1 VRFRAGAAVAAAA
14 VLLGF
19 AAAGEAGAGS
29 VLSAHGIGSV
39 SFDVSKQV
47 ALRELDALFGAPAA
61 RGINTGCGARYTEV
75 EWHDLVAEFRSGR
88 FTGYRYLIGGWPLTT
103 KGSPR
108 ETAFAGI
115 APKLV
120 TSAGVT
126 LGTALADA
134 RRDDGMLKFV
144 GVDRW
149 RARDGLVLRADE
161 GSPPRIV
168 EIQVGTCGD
177 F

>member
-1 VRFRAGAAVAAAA
+1 MRFWAAVAAAA

-19 AAAGEAGAGS
+19 AAVGEAGAGS

-39 SFDVSKQV
+39 RFGVSKQA
-47 ALRELDALFGAPAA
+47 ALRELAAILGAPNA

-108 ETAFAGI
+108 ETAFAGV

-120 TSAGVT
+120 TAAGVT
-126 LGTALADA
+126 LGTPLEDA
-134 RRDDGMLKFV
+134 RRDDGVLEFV

-149 RARDGLVLRADE
+149 RGRDGLVLRANE
-161 GSPPRIV
+161 STPPRIV